1 MIDFKNIVKSITDIG
16 TNKITRNLMD
26 IANQINKA
34 SSEDLP
40 AYFDEMTRN
49 LLAHNNQ
56 TSSKISDLSI
66 LLSLDESTNLICQK
80 VTREYLLH
88 NKEYLQCLPSV
99 LKYWDELT
107 RAYQLY
113 QRQNQAQPGK
123 KNLSADLKKASILA
137 LRHQIDLIKWDILRH
152 TLSNNE
158 KWHRVLFLYQFIEE
172 NDFHKEE
179 LSSYPSRSPAS
190 CQALMIRLGMLHI
203 SETDMLTQKEIEALD
218 ILLNSLF
225 KDMVLSNK
233 PLKTHFQY
241 TFDLSSPVPPQKT
254 VEVTNA
260 SFCRYWNGEETLS
273 QLGDI
278 LFNFH
283 KGLSNKLTSTLPA
296 LPEKNWYQL
305 LEKLSISWSQ
315 QGGKAMRKEERITT
329 KEWCDLSIGLKNAQ
343 ASNSNEYLSKQANP
357 SCTIVSKNNNGFD
370 LIYVGAYKQ
379 LLELQTLLLIKS
391 EETKNAL
398 AVIKK
403 IQHLP
408 DGGTT
413 IGAQKLG
420 ENAVTVKINE
430 LDNTTTYHALLIPQL
445 SSNNQT
451 RFLLL
456 THELGVVGKKM
467 LINNSNQQ
475 FMISITQILGEFSD
489 CTQVSFDVIHQL

>member
-1 MIDFKNIVKSITDIG
+1 
-16 TNKITRNLMD
+16 
-26 IANQINKA
+26 
-34 SSEDLP
+34 SS
-40 AYFDEMTRN
+40 
-49 LLAHNNQ
+49 
-56 TSSKISDLSI
+56 
-66 LLSLDESTNLICQK
+66 
-80 VTREYLLH
+80 
-88 NKEYLQCLPSV
+88 
-99 LKYWDELT
+99 
-107 RAYQLY
+107 
-113 QRQNQAQPGK
+113 
-123 KNLSADLKKASILA
+123 
-137 LRHQIDLIKWDILRH
+137 
-152 TLSNNE
+152 
-158 KWHRVLFLYQFIEE
+158 
-172 NDFHKEE
+172 
-179 LSSYPSRSPAS
+179 
-190 CQALMIRLGMLHI
+190 
-203 SETDMLTQKEIEALD
+203 
-218 ILLNSLF
+218 
-225 KDMVLSNK
+225 
-233 PLKTHFQY
+233 
-241 TFDLSSPVPPQKT
+241 
-254 VEVTNA
+254 
-260 SFCRYWNGEETLS
+260 CRYWNGEETLS
-273 QLGDI
+273 QLGNI

-315 QGGKAMRKEERITT
+315 QGGRAMRKEERITT
-329 KEWCDLSIGLKNAQ
+329 KEWCDLSIGLENAQ

-430 LDNTTTYHALLIPQL
+430 LDNTTTYHALFIPQV

-489 CTQVSFDVIHQL
+489 CTQVSFDVIQQL